1 MCGRIA
7 RRVSAENK
15 RVRRGRHLKYW
26 PEAHADAAHV
36 MSDDPAPALITALQ
50 EPAAYPH
57 AVESVRLVETHIS
70 WVLLAGDYAYKIKK
84 PVDFGFLDFSSLA
97 QRRPYCEE
105 DLRLNR
111 RFAPQLYLTV
121 VPRGPRPTR
130 VTARRK
136 TCGNRCRKTSRRSG
150 HGCEAARRSNSSTA
164 QSAGVKNAMR
174 PCTNC

>member
-50 EPAAYPH
+50 EPADYPH

-97 QRRPYCEE
+97 QRRHYCEE
-105 DLRLNR
+105 ELRLNR
-111 RFAPQLYLTV
+111 RFAPQFAAREHLADV
-121 VPRGPRPTR
+121 HRRAVTR
-130 VTARRK
+130 VGRGHRGTAENVWQPMSQYFAQIRPRL
-136 TCGNRCRKTSRRSG
+136 RSR
-150 HGCEAARRSNSSTA
+150 AALELLDRVQRWS
-164 QSAGVKNAMR
+164 
-174 PCTNC
+174 